1 MAVAAQKCHPNPSKS
16 LIPLN
21 LSTCLLKKV
30 SSAAAAFSDED
41 GRLQPAPGDHGSS
54 AAISPGHGDDV
65 QALHCSHS
73 GHLAM
78 ALIWAVGGDVLLLS
92 SPRSR
97 WFWLPKCD
105 R

>member
-1 MAVAAQKCHPNPSKS
+1 MAVAVQKCHPNPSKS

-54 AAISPGHGDDV
+54 AAISPEHSDDV
-65 QALHCSHS
+65 QAVV
-73 GHLAM
+73 M
-78 ALIWAVGGDVLLLS
+78 AADPAGAPAITAASSFLS
-92 SPRSR
+92 SPP
-97 WFWLPKCD
+97 FCLK
-105 R
+105 